1 MYCGFLL
8 KELTSFD
15 EDQQHVVKK
24 LLEKITL
31 SITPQKPKD
40 RSKFIMNAE
49 NLHNKFQ
56 YLVVMNLTAK
66 YIFDAPPNIVLKSAL
81 RFKKNGRGQYTA
93 MNKNLVILHFF
104 ITQCILH
111 AISIN

>member
-15 EDQQHVVKK
+15 EDQQYVVKK

-56 YLVVMNLTAK
+56 YLVVMNLTAT
-66 YIFDAPPNIVLKSAL
+66 LW
-81 RFKKNGRGQYTA
+81 FKKNGRGQYTA
-93 MNKNLVILHFF
+93 MNKNLAILHFF